1 MRPSTLGGILLL
13 LLSMGASALD
23 IERSTTVKDESG
35 GSLAIL
41 TTGEQFA
48 DSGNSLSELSANAF
62 SPRGAGS
69 ISGSLTRERVRGVE
83 SLDTVYDGEVTITGN
98 DADGKPMSAEVEL
111 ADLRV
116 LRDGD
121 GPEFSGTVRINER
134 SFDAAALPGPAAA
147 MVRRI
152 VRLFAFD

>member
-13 LLSMGASALD
+13 TLSMGASALD
-23 IERSTTVKDESG
+23 IERSTTVNDDSG

-48 DSGNSLSELSANAF
+48 DSGSSLTELSANAF

-83 SLDTVYDGEVTITGN
+83 SLDTVYDGEVTITGT
-98 DADGKPMSAEVEL
+98 DADGKPTSAEVEL

-147 MVRRI
+147 LVRRI